1 MKLGQ
6 FLTTVTQGELHT
18 VPVVVFSA
26 KQYPALF
33 FSHLLTRLR
42 SYDHGR
48 ILKTVPVDQMS
59 SQALQAQLATSF
71 LGRSDLL
78 WLGDLSSL
86 ESTAVKKQ
94 ILTLVGSYQGPHNLM
109 AFIQAD
115 EKNVPAQTAIS
126 LDADFSESER
136 RALVAFLFPQQSA
149 VQTVEVM
156 IKGIRLSSLDQLL
169 AVAQYGGVVGKNV
182 PLFTQQWLRKIVAP
196 EASLFDLSGYFFGRK
211 TEQFWNCWAA
221 LKDEYAAP
229 FWTTYWSEQLWRAH
243 YVIKLY
249 KENRITEAK
258 QLSYRLPFSFL
269 QRDWKQLSA
278 EELQRAHQFLY
289 EGDHAFKNGASEFF
303 LEVFYATFLAKQ
315 I

>member
-6 FLTTVTQGELHT
+6 FFTIVEQGDLHSL
-18 VPVVVFSA
+18 PVVIFTA

-33 FSHLLTRLR
+33 FFHFLRRLR
-42 SYDHGR
+42 LDYQR
-48 ILKTVPVDQMS
+48 QILKILPIDQMS

-71 LGRSDLL
+71 LGKSDLL

-86 ESTAVKKQ
+86 ESTSAKKQ
-94 ILTLVGSYQGPHNLM
+94 ILTQIGFYEGPHNLM
-109 AFIQAD
+109 TFVQTD
-115 EKNVPAQTAIS
+115 EKHVSAKTIIS
-126 LDADFSESER
+126 LDTDLSESER
-136 RALVAFLFPQQSA
+136 RALLTFLFPQQS
-149 VQTVEVM
+149 VIQTVEMM

-169 AVAQYGGVVGKNV
+169 AIVQYGGVVGKNAS
-182 PLFTQQWLRKIVAP
+182 LFTKQWLCKIVTP

-211 TEQFWNCWAA
+211 IEQFWNCWAT

-249 KENRITEAK
+249 KENRIIEAK

-269 QRDWKQLSA
+269 QRDWKQLSL

-289 EGDHAFKNGASEFF
+289 QGDHAFKSGASEFF
-303 LEVFYATFLAKQ
+303 LEVFYATFLAKR